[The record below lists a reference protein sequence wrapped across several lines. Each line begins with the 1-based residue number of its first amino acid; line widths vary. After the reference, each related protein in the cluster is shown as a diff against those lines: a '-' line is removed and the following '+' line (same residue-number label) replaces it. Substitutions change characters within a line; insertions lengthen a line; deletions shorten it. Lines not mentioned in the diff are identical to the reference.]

1 MIPFLDLCITE
12 MHAYIHQR
20 HHGSVHSGTVH
31 NSPNMG
37 GSVKFINSKTNHDK
51 FSKDDQTLIILTHID
66 QSHQWNVKQKKPDP
80 WVYNWIFIL
89 T

>member
-1 MIPFLDLCITE
+1 MIPFLELCIIG

-20 HHGSVHSGTVH
+20 PHSSVHNGTIH

-37 GSVKFINSKTNHDK
+37 GSVKFINNKTNHDK
-51 FSKDDQTLIILTHID
+51 FSKDDQTLITLIHID
-66 QSHQWNVKQKKPDP
+66 QSHQWNVEQKKPDP
-80 WVYNWIFIL
+80 WVYNCISIL